1 MKESMLHYI
10 WQQKLFAQS
19 ELFTT
24 DGQLVEVIDVGKYNT
39 DGGPDFFN
47 AKIKMGQTLWA
58 GNIEIHCAST
68 DWAKHGHCTD
78 KAYDTVILHVV
89 TQCDCNVQRTDGSE
103 IPQMILRYNAAIE
116 EQYEQ
121 LLAARKW
128 VACADKICD
137 VHPLFI
143 SAWKNALLTERLLS
157 KSAAINQL
165 LTANNQHWEEA
176 FYVSLARSFG
186 FSTNSQ
192 AFEQLALSLPL
203 VALGKHKNN
212 ILQIEA
218 MLYGQS
224 GLLPAKSQD
233 AYIVALQQEYK
244 VLKAKF
250 GLQTMDGAQWKLL
263 RLRPENFPH
272 IRIAQ
277 FAALVQR
284 SSKLFSKVIEQPD
297 HEQLIKLFEVEAS
310 DYWLTHYIF
319 EKECKKRKKHL
330 GQKSIESLLINTV
343 VPFLFCYAHS
353 KDNQLLKDRA
363 IALLE
368 KLPAEN
374 NAIVNGWEKLGQ
386 KIDTAYDSQAF
397 IHLKKNYCDDKK
409 CLRCRI
415 GHKVLSAK
423 IK

>member
-89 TQCDCNVQRTDGSE
+89 TQCDCKVQRTDGSE

-121 LLAARKW
+121 LLAACKW

-157 KSAAINQL
+157 N
-165 LTANNQHWEEA
+165 
-176 FYVSLARSFG
+176 SL
-186 FSTNSQ
+186 Q
-192 AFEQLALSLPL
+192 
-203 VALGKHKNN
+203 
-212 ILQIEA
+212 
-218 MLYGQS
+218 
-224 GLLPAKSQD
+224 
-233 AYIVALQQEYK
+233 
-244 VLKAKF
+244 
-250 GLQTMDGAQWKLL
+250 
-263 RLRPENFPH
+263 
-272 IRIAQ
+272 
-277 FAALVQR
+277 
-284 SSKLFSKVIEQPD
+284 
-297 HEQLIKLFEVEAS
+297 
-310 DYWLTHYIF
+310 
-319 EKECKKRKKHL
+319 
-330 GQKSIESLLINTV
+330 NT
-343 VPFLFCYAHS
+343 L
-353 KDNQLLKDRA
+353 
-363 IALLE
+363 
-368 KLPAEN
+368 
-374 NAIVNGWEKLGQ
+374 
-386 KIDTAYDSQAF
+386 
-397 IHLKKNYCDDKK
+397 
-409 CLRCRI
+409 
-415 GHKVLSAK
+415 
-423 IK
+423 